1 MIKIFV
7 MKNILINIILI
18 FGFVFINSCKKD
30 VLNRSPLIAIGES
43 QFFKTPNDLR
53 IYVNQFYNTSNLP
66 LSFVLTGFNSAPYPT
81 DNIATSNQE
90 PIFWGLRVLDNAGGI
105 SFDAVRNI
113 NYFFENY
120 KRVEEGYSLN
130 DYKQYLGEAY
140 FFKAVIYFN
149 LLKSYGDI
157 PWLDEVPGTSSPL
170 LDKPRDS
177 RSLVADSIIACLD
190 NAASFLTPSKTSGA
204 SRINKWMALLIQS
217 RVALFEGTWE
227 KYHSG
232 DPFGVTNSE
241 ANKYLNKAADAAA
254 QIINSGVYSVYNT
267 GHPASDYYD
276 LFIMRDYSTNPEVM
290 LWKNNDNDIGKGN
303 AGFANAPNYY
313 AAVPRGITI
322 TKEFADS
329 YLCTDGKPI
338 SVSPVFMGHNSLTD
352 EAKNRDPRFRQT
364 IATPEDVWFIRDD
377 GSIESYYD
385 ELYNKLLNNGDEYKT
400 PTGYV
405 IRKRYDAR
413 RKYQIPTI
421 EGSPIIVFRYA
432 EALLNYAEAK
442 AELNTLTQNDIDIS
456 IKKLRDRAGMP
467 NLDLSN
473 IANDPNW
480 DFPELSPIINEI
492 RRERRV
498 ELVTERFRYDD
509 IRRWAAADEL
519 IVGKRPK
526 GFKASQIHLPAT
538 NPFAVDADGFLD
550 PLKASLP
557 NGFGFKLD
565 RDYLNPIP
573 KTEITLNPALTQN
586 PGWK

>member
-1 MIKIFV
+1 MIKIV
-7 MKNILINIILI
+7 IMKNILINIILI
-18 FGFVFINSCKKD
+18 SGFVFINSCKKD
-30 VLNRSPLIAIGES
+30 ILNRPPLDAIGES
-43 QFFKTPNDLR
+43 QFFKTPGDLR

-81 DNIATSNQE
+81 DNIAAANQE

-105 SFDAVRNI
+105 PFSAVRSI
-113 NYFFENY
+113 NYFFEKY
-120 KRVEEGYSLN
+120 KKVQENYSLN

-149 LLKSYGDI
+149 LLRSYGDI
-157 PWLDEVPGTSSPL
+157 PWINEVPGTSSPL
-170 LDKPRDS
+170 LNKPRDS

-190 NAASFLTPSKTSGA
+190 NAVTLLTPNKTSGA
-204 SRINKWMALLIQS
+204 SRINKWVALLVQS

-227 KYHSG
+227 KYHAG
-232 DPFGVTNSE
+232 DPFGVANSQ
-241 ANKYLNKAADAAA
+241 ANKYFNKAADAAA
-254 QIINSGVYSVYNT
+254 QIISSGVYSIYNT
-267 GHPASDYYD
+267 GHPVSDYYD

-290 LWKNNDNDIGKGN
+290 LWKNYDNAVGKGN

-313 AAVPRGITI
+313 AAFPRGITI
-322 TKEFADS
+322 TKGLADS

-338 SVSPVFMGHNSLTD
+338 SVSPVFMGHNSITD
-352 EAKNRDPRFRQT
+352 EAKNRDLRFRQT
-364 IATPEDVWFIRDD
+364 IATPGDVWFIKQD

-385 ELYNKLLNNGDEYKT
+385 DLYNKLLNNGDNYNT

-413 RKYQIPTI
+413 RIYQIPTV

-432 EALLNYAEAK
+432 EVLLNYAEAK

-456 IKKLRDRAGMP
+456 IKKLRDRVGMP
-467 NLDLSN
+467 NLDISN
-473 IANDPNW
+473 ITADPNW
-480 DFPELSPIINEI
+480 DFPGLSPIINEI

-498 ELVTERFRYDD
+498 ELATERFRYAD

-519 IVGKRPK
+519 IIDKRPK
-526 GFKASQIHLPAT
+526 GFKASQIHSPAT

-565 RDYLNPIP
+565 RDYLDPIP
-573 KTEITLNPALTQN
+573 KTEIILNSALTQN